1 MDTLL
6 GVEGAPQVLWLWE
19 NRQAELD
26 PDLREWELNPERA
39 KQLLAEVGLE
49 DGFEIE
55 ITASIRGV
63 PAEEEACEAIA
74 SYFDDIGVS
83 SKINRQPYTA
93 VGPTLSGRRTRG
105 VAELAGG
112 DAAAQRVT
120 RSAAPP
126 SAHPRTCWHIRG
138 VPVPA
143 EEEACEAIA
152 SYFDDIGVSSKIN
165 RQPYTAV
172 GPTLSGRQYVGINCH
187 GTSGRDFP
195 IGAGA
200 YVSTSGW
207 SGGFDHPV
215 TDELFKELFAARNLE
230 EFWEANNLISRFM
243 FENALDSGFYSVNV
257 LWPLGP
263 RVDSWADELGQG
275 AGKRLGT
282 YEYAKHR
289 QQ

>member
-6 GVEGAPQVLWLWE
+6 GGEGAPQVLWLWE

-26 PDLREWELNPERA
+26 PDLREWEFNPERA

-93 VGPTLSGRRTRG
+93 VGPTLSGR
-105 VAELAGG
+105 
-112 DAAAQRVT
+112 
-120 RSAAPP
+120 
-126 SAHPRTCWHIRG
+126 
-138 VPVPA
+138 
-143 EEEACEAIA
+143 
-152 SYFDDIGVSSKIN
+152 
-165 RQPYTAV
+165 
-172 GPTLSGRQYVGINCH
+172 QYVGINCH

-195 IGAGA
+195 IGDGA

-275 AGKRLGT
+275 AGRRLGT